1 VICVT
6 FCESTSRYYVAR
18 FENKTVWIVRKRI
31 DTGRHS
37 YRSDLVGQGFAG
49 PGKKKRPKVDSDATE
64 NEPGGDSVIDQIS
77 GDPYLA
83 DLIRKH
89 RQE

>member
-1 VICVT
+1 M
-6 FCESTSRYYVAR
+6 
-18 FENKTVWIVRKRI
+18 RKRI

-37 YRSDLVGQGFAG
+37 YRGDLVGQGFAS
-49 PGKKKRPKVDSDATE
+49 PSKKKPPKADSDAVE
-64 NEPGGDSVIDQIS
+64 SERSGESVIDQIS

>member
-1 VICVT
+1 M
-6 FCESTSRYYVAR
+6 
-18 FENKTVWIVRKRI
+18 RKRI

-37 YRSDLVGQGFAG
+37 YRGDLVGQGFAG
-49 PGKKKRPKVDSDATE
+49 PGKKKPPKTDADATE
-64 NEPGGDSVIDQIS
+64 NEPGGESGIDQIS

-89 RQE
+89 RQD

>member
-1 VICVT
+1 M
-6 FCESTSRYYVAR
+6 
-18 FENKTVWIVRKRI
+18 RKRI

-37 YRSDLVGQGFAG
+37 YRGDLVGQGFAG
-49 PGKKKRPKVDSDATE
+49 PGKKKPPKTDADATE
-64 NEPGGDSVIDQIS
+64 NEPGGESGIDQIS